1 MDKYPSFTRIIL
13 ELKTSN
19 GLSLND
25 LSQRIGISKM
35 GVLNQIQKLENRGM
49 IERKIIKNK
58 IGRPYFIFNLKE
70 GSKSMLNNSS
80 DAMLEDLLT
89 YISEK
94 GEGDLI
100 ESFLK
105 DRYQAIRIEYSK
117 KLYGLDQGKKI
128 EALVKL
134 REEENYFPEHNKLN
148 NQADELLEYNCP
160 IFRISNRFG
169 IACSLETSLF
179 SSVLDMDVKST
190 HRQVDGS
197 GLCRFLISKRKDL

>member
-1 MDKYPSFTRIIL
+1 MDKYPSYTRIIL

-35 GVLNQIQKLENRGM
+35 GILNQIQKLETRGM

-94 GEGDLI
+94 GQGDII

-105 DRYQAIRIEYSK
+105 DRYQTIRIEYSK
-117 KLYGLDQGKKI
+117 KLYGLDQDKKI

-134 REEENYFPEHNKLN
+134 REDENYFPEHNKLN
-148 NQADELLEYNCP
+148 NQTDELLEYNCP

>member
-1 MDKYPSFTRIIL
+1 M
-13 ELKTSN
+13 
-19 GLSLND
+19 
-25 LSQRIGISKM
+25 GI
-35 GVLNQIQKLENRGM
+35 LNQIQKLETRGM

-58 IGRPYFIFNLKE
+58 IGRPYFIFNLKD
-70 GSKSMLNNSS
+70 GSKSLLNNSS
-80 DAMLEDLLT
+80 DAMLEDLLA

-94 GEGDLI
+94 GHGDII

-105 DRYQAIRIEYSK
+105 DRYQSIRIEYSK
-117 KLYGLDQGKKI
+117 KLYALDQDKKI

-134 REEENYFPEHNKLN
+134 REDENYFPEHNKLN
-148 NQADELLEYNCP
+148 NQTDELLEYNCP

>member
-1 MDKYPSFTRIIL
+1 MDKYPSYTRIIL

-35 GVLNQIQKLENRGM
+35 GILNQIQKLETRGM

-58 IGRPYFIFNLKE
+58 IGRPYFIFNLKD
-70 GSKSMLNNSS
+70 GSKSLLNNSS
-80 DAMLEDLLT
+80 DAMLEDLLA

-94 GEGDLI
+94 GHGDII

-105 DRYQAIRIEYSK
+105 DRYQTIRIEYSK
-117 KLYGLDQGKKI
+117 KLYALDQDKKI

-134 REEENYFPEHNKLN
+134 REDENYFPEHNKLN
-148 NQADELLEYNCP
+148 NQTDELLEYNCP

>member
-1 MDKYPSFTRIIL
+1 MDKYPSYTRIIL

-35 GVLNQIQKLENRGM
+35 GILNQIQKLETRGM

-58 IGRPYFIFNLKE
+58 IGRPYFIFNLKD
-70 GSKSMLNNSS
+70 GSKSLLNNSS
-80 DAMLEDLLT
+80 DAMLEDLLA

-94 GEGDLI
+94 GHGDII

-105 DRYQAIRIEYSK
+105 DRYQSIRIEYSK
-117 KLYGLDQGKKI
+117 KLYALDQDKKI

-134 REEENYFPEHNKLN
+134 REDENYFPEHNKLN
-148 NQADELLEYNCP
+148 NQTDELLEYNCP

>member
-1 MDKYPSFTRIIL
+1 MDKYPSYTRIIL

-35 GVLNQIQKLENRGM
+35 GILNQIQKLETRGM

-58 IGRPYFIFNLKE
+58 IGRPYFIFNLKD
-70 GSKSMLNNSS
+70 GSKSLLNNSS
-80 DAMLEDLLT
+80 DAMLEDLLA

-94 GEGDLI
+94 GHGDII

-105 DRYQAIRIEYSK
+105 DRYQTIRIEYSK
-117 KLYGLDQGKKI
+117 KLYALDQDKKI

-134 REEENYFPEHNKLN
+134 REDENYFPEHNKLN
-148 NQADELLEYNCP
+148 NQTDELLEYNCP

-197 GLCRFLISKRKDL
+197 GLCRFLISKRNNL